1 MNDMQLQLDPP
12 LLVPLPSPQTLDPT
26 ELNSRLKEIQRI
38 QAKRP
43 LEPSENRE
51 GLTLIQII
59 RGTLSTSGP
68 KGKGTR
74 KKAAGKMTLDDFEA
88 SLGLSL
94 K

>member
-1 MNDMQLQLDPP
+1 MNEMPQLDPP
-12 LLVPLPSPQTLDPT
+12 LLVPIQAPETKDPA
-26 ELNSRLKEIQRI
+26 ELNSRLREIQRI

-68 KGKGTR
+68 KGKTTR
-74 KKAAGKMTLDDFEA
+74 KKPAGKMSLDDFEA
-88 SLGLSL
+88 SLGL